1 MHLSLIDFS
10 GAYGALECRKPIDSQ
25 RLKLTKVLQ
34 DFMDLQKSASAT
46 SKPSSS
52 SSFIFCRREKAE
64 DVMGAPNETTVTE
77 FILIGLSEYP
87 KAQAVF
93 FSLLLMTYLISF
105 LGNGL
110 IVILIIADP
119 HLHTPMYFF
128 LCVLS
133 SVDFMISNNTFPEIM
148 VNCFFYRP
156 TISFYRCLVQMYVG
170 LLLFVTECFLLAIM
184 AYDRFAAICQPL
196 HYFQIMSWK
205 FCITLVAASVSLSS
219 LTTLIHAMLR
229 PTDLCGRH
237 TINHFVC
244 ELQSFLKLAC
254 SDTRS
259 TELFMNVSSLFVV
272 MLPFCF
278 IVVTY
283 VRISLAVLRIS
294 TTKGRKK
301 AFSTCSSHLAVV
313 SVFYGTIIIMYVMP
327 HPKSSSDQDKIVSL
341 MYGVL
346 TPMLNP
352 VIYTLRNRDVK
363 GAFWSVF
370 GRKITE

>member
-1 MHLSLIDFS
+1 ME
-10 GAYGALECRKPIDSQ
+10 AA
-25 RLKLTKVLQ
+25 
-34 DFMDLQKSASAT
+34 
-46 SKPSSS
+46 
-52 SSFIFCRREKAE
+52 
-64 DVMGAPNETTVTE
+64 NETTVAE

-87 KAQAVF
+87 KAQTVF

-148 VNCFFYRP
+148 INCFFYRP

-170 LLLFVTECFLLAIM
+170 VLLFVTECFLLAIM

-196 HYFQIMSWK
+196 HYMQIMSWR
-205 FCITLVAASVSLSS
+205 FCISLVAASVGLSS
-219 LTTLIHAMLR
+219 LSTVINVLLR
-229 PTDLCGRH
+229 PTDFCGQH
-237 TINHFVC
+237 IINHFVC
-244 ELQSFLKLAC
+244 ELQSFLKLTC
-254 SDTRS
+254 SDTRAS
-259 TELFMNVSSLFVV
+259 ELFMNISSLFNV

-278 IVVTY
+278 IVITY
-283 VRISLAVLRIS
+283 VRIGLAVLRIS

-301 AFSTCSSHLAVV
+301 AFSTCSSHLTVV

-341 MYGVL
+341 LYGVL

-352 VIYTLRNRDVK
+352 LIYTLRNRDVK
-363 GAFWSVF
+363 GAFWRVF
-370 GRKITE
+370 GRKISE